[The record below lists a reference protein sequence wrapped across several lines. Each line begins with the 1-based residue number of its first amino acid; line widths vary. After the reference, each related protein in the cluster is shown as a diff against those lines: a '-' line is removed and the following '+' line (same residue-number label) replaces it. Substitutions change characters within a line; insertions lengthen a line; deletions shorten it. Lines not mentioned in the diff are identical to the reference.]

1 MSLQSLLLVGV
12 GGFFGSA
19 CRFALSGHMLRPWS
33 ATFPFGTLAVNVLG
47 SLAMGYVLAYL
58 ALRPGLSDSFRPLVV
73 VGFLGGFTTFSAF
86 SAETLGLLQSGHLL
100 RAGLNVGLSVAL
112 CLIAA
117 ALGFGAATW
126 LHQTKG
132 V

>member
-1 MSLQSLLLVGV
+1 MLFSVS
-12 GGFFGSA
+12 SNE
-19 CRFALSGHMLRPWS
+19 SGA
-33 ATFPFGTLAVNVLG
+33 ATIVFV
-47 SLAMGYVLAYL
+47 
-58 ALRPGLSDSFRPLVV
+58 LVV